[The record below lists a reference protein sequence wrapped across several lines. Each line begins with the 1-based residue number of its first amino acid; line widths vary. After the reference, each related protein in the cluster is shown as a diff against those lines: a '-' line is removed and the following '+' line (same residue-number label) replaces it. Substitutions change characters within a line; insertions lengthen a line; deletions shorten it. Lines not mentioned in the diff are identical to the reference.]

1 MKQSYKGDQMTN
13 TTKTQEALKA
23 AMNHWNRIESAAR
36 KQFPNMTPDEL
47 YEVCRNA
54 MNHPLGI
61 T

>member
-1 MKQSYKGDQMTN
+1 MTN

-54 MNHPLGI
+54 MNHALGI
-61 T
+61 K